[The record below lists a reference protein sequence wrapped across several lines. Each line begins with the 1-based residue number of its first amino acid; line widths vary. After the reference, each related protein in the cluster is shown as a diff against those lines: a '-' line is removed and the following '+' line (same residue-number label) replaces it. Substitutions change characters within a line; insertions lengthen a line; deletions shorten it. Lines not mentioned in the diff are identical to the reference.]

1 MTSDSNLM
9 KSLMYMFTMMM
20 ADALED
26 EASAKDSKN
35 IKIWVVVSR
44 CWTAGLEGELVICSF
59 FVKSMMCTCINSLPS
74 VLSSLCFFSLWCGPL
89 EPPWTKME
97 GINLTNCSGN

>member
-20 ADALED
+20 TDALED

-35 IKIWVVVSR
+35 IKIWIVVSCMER
-44 CWTAGLEGELVICSF
+44 RWTAGLEGELS
-59 FVKSMMCTCINSLPS
+59 
-74 VLSSLCFFSLWCGPL
+74 
-89 EPPWTKME
+89 
-97 GINLTNCSGN
+97 